1 VPKLSDLTNSLA
13 VAHRLRAQGYDNLL
27 ESQPELR
34 DAFIVLWQQGNSL
47 HECHRQLTARYIE
60 AHVPSVKALSSYVK
74 NHLKHSTI
82 ASRSPEYVQLA
93 AKFDSVKEMYRIAI
107 ETEKRYKYAVEY
119 NASWRTQSM
128 WLNNLMRIT
137 EKVLDMEL
145 KLGLRQSAS
154 ASQEPVTDARTTADP
169 YYDDNPEQT
178 LQRGVDVIKSFDEF
192 RSKVESL
199 QTNPINA
206 LAE

>member
-1 VPKLSDLTNSLA
+1 MSDLTNSLA
-13 VAHRLRAQGYDNLL
+13 VAHRLREQGFDNLL

-47 HECHRQLTARYIE
+47 HEAHRQLTIRYTD
-60 AHVPSVKALSSYVK
+60 AHVPSVKTLSTYVK
-74 NHLKHSTI
+74 KHLKHSTI

-93 AKFDSVKEMYRIAI
+93 AKFDSVKEMYRIAH
-107 ETEKRYKYAVEY
+107 ETEERYKYAVEY

-145 KLGLRQSAS
+145 KLGLRPPAS
-154 ASQEPVTDARTTADP
+154 ALQEPVIDARTAADP

-178 LQRGVDVIKSFDEF
+178 LRRGVDVIKSFDGF
-192 RSKVESL
+192 RAKVESL

-206 LAE
+206 SAE